1 MGARGLP
8 VLLRRVVVR
17 LARLAAMASMAFMA
31 FMAFMALAAP
41 ALAATILFPRPLL
54 EGDPQTDYP
63 VALLRLALEKS
74 GTPYELKFAPIVMTQ
89 DRVLLEIAKGDG
101 GVDII
106 ATMTSEERER
116 KMLAVRIPIDKGLY
130 GWRVALVRGDH
141 RDLFANVV
149 DLAGLRKLRSGQ
161 GHDWPDTGI
170 LRGNGVP
177 VTANSSYE
185 ALFSMLSAGRIDY
198 FPRAVIEIGPEAA
211 AHPGLAI
218 DRHIAIHYPTALYY
232 FVNRNNTPLADAVRR
247 GLEAAIADGSFER
260 LFNQRF
266 GAALRQARLDQR
278 RVIELS
284 NPLLPDGL
292 PLEHRNLWLAPDAAP
307 HGKPRARAH
316 RVR

>member
-1 MGARGLP
+1 MRAHGLP
-8 VLLRRVVVR
+8 VVSRGM
-17 LARLAAMASMAFMA
+17 LARLAAAACA
-31 FMAFMALAAP
+31 ALAAP

-54 EGDPQTDYP
+54 ENDPQTDYP

-74 GTPYELKFAPIVMTQ
+74 ATPYELKFAPVVMTQ

-106 ATMTSEERER
+106 ATMTSQERES

-130 GWRVALVRGDH
+130 GWRIPLVRGD
-141 RDLFANVV
+141 RQELFAGVR

-177 VTANSSYE
+177 VSANSSYE

-218 DRHIAIHYPTALYY
+218 DRYIAIHYPTALYY
-232 FVNRNNTPLADAVRR
+232 FVNRNNVQLADAVKR

-266 GAALRQARLDQR
+266 GAALRAARLDQR
-278 RVIELS
+278 RVIELV

-292 PLEHRNLWLAPDAAP
+292 PQEHREWWLAPAAAP
-307 HGKPRARAH
+307 HARPGARAQRRAH
-316 RVR
+316 

>member
-1 MGARGLP
+1 MRARGLP
-8 VLLRRVVVR
+8 LLPRRL
-17 LARLAAMASMAFMA
+17 LARLAVMACAVA
-31 FMAFMALAAP
+31 AAP
-41 ALAATILFPRPLL
+41 ALATTILFPRPLL
-54 EGDPQTDYP
+54 ENDPQTDYP

-74 GTPYELKFAPIVMTQ
+74 GTPYELKFAPVVMTQ

-130 GWRVALVRGDH
+130 GWRVPLVRGDH
-141 RDLFANVV
+141 QDLFAGVV

-177 VTANSSYE
+177 VSANSSYE

-218 DRHIAIHYPTALYY
+218 DRHIVIHYPTALYY
-232 FVNRNNTPLADAVRR
+232 FVSRNNARLADAVKR

-266 GAALRQARLDQR
+266 GAALREARLDQR
-278 RVIELS
+278 RVIELV

-292 PLEHRNLWLAPDAAP
+292 PQEHRELWLAPDA
-307 HGKPRARAH
+307 GPRAKTGARAQH
-316 RVR
+316 RAR